1 MGQVAT
7 GYVGQAEEGGMEGK
21 IEMGDTLITL
31 EQKDDEIKIVMKEK
45 LAIYLSSSLAAIVAV
60 ATLCA

>member
-1 MGQVAT
+1 
-7 GYVGQAEEGGMEGK
+7 MEGK

-45 LAIYLSSSLAAIVAV
+45 SAIYLTSSLAAIAAV